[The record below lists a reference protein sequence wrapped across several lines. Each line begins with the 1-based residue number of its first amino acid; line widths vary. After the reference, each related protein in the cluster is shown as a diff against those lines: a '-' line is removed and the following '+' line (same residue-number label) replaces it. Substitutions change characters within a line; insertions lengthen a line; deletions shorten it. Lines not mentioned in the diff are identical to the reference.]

1 MIPVTVVILVLSALA
16 CFYRVLVGPTVP
28 DRLVAADTIGLL
40 LALVMVLLAHHYALN
55 PLYDVALV
63 YAVLQFADVLIVAKY
78 IEREE
83 FHL

>member
-1 MIPVTVVILVLSALA
+1 MIAITVAVLIASALA
-16 CFYRVLVGPTVP
+16 CFYRVIVGPTVP

-40 LALVMVLLAHHYALN
+40 LALVMVLLAYRYALK

-78 IEREE
+78 IERGEL
-83 FHL
+83 HL

>member
-1 MIPVTVVILVLSALA
+1 MIAITAAVLIISALA
-16 CFYRVLVGPTVP
+16 CFYRVIAGPTVP

-40 LALVMVLLAHHYALN
+40 LALVMVLLAYRYGLE

-78 IEREE
+78 IERGEL
-83 FHL
+83 HL